1 MKTDPPYYQPWNNGT
16 IMPYAELANVKL
28 HYRIDGDESKPV
40 LVLSNSLGTS
50 LAMWRPQVAAFA
62 EHFRVVRYDTR
73 GHGKSEAV
81 PGPYSIEQLGG
92 DVIAL
97 MDHLNIE
104 QAHFCGLSMGGLTG
118 MWLAVHYPKRLN
130 RLILSNTAA
139 FIGPPD
145 NWTNRV
151 QAVQK
156 NGLASIAPSVVARWL
171 TPEFAASHPTVVAEL
186 LAMLV
191 ATSDAGY
198 AACCIAVR
206 DADLRDDV
214 KNITAPTLVISG
226 TSDFPTPPSDGH
238 FLQRTIPGARYLEL
252 AAAHI
257 SNQEQIV
264 PFTDAVI
271 SFLGA

>member
-1 MKTDPPYYQPWNNGT
+1 
-16 IMPYAELANVKL
+16 MPFAELSNVRL
-28 HYRIDGDESKPV
+28 HYTIDGDESKPF

-50 LAMWRPQVAAFA
+50 LNMWMPQVAVFA
-62 EHFRVVRYDTR
+62 ERFRVLRYDTR

-81 PGPYSIEQLGG
+81 PGPYSIEQLGN

-97 MDHLNIE
+97 MDHLNIT
-104 QAHFCGLSMGGLTG
+104 QAHFCGLSMGGITG
-118 MWLAVHYPKRLN
+118 MWLAVQHPQRLN

-139 FIGPPD
+139 FIGPPE

-151 QAVQK
+151 QAVQQ
-156 NGLASIAPSVVARWL
+156 NGLSSIAPAVLARWL

-191 ATSDAGY
+191 ATPEVGY
-198 AACCIAVR
+198 TACCIAVR

-226 TSDFPTPPSDGH
+226 TFDFPTPPSEGRY
-238 FLQRTIPGARYLEL
+238 LQRAIPGAQYIEL

-257 SNQEQIV
+257 SNQEQIA
-264 PFTDAVI
+264 PFTDAVVT
-271 SFLGA
+271 FLTA